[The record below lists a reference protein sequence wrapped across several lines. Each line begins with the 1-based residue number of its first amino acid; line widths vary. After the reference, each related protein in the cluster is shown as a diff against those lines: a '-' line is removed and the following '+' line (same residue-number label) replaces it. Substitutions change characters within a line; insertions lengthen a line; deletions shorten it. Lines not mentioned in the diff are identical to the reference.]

1 MSQNTL
7 LYHASPTPGIRTLE
21 PRISNHGLPRVYF
34 SRKRENTLVYLC
46 NAVEKHC
53 RETGF
58 CYSGPCEKWGP
69 YGFTPEGLL
78 RLEEYY
84 PNALEDTYKGIS
96 AYIYMV
102 HETPAMQPLEGIQ
115 DAVISAEP
123 VPVAGVERI
132 EDAYQAILAAQKA
145 GQIEILRY
153 EQLSKE
159 FRAWNERTIREEYA
173 SAEAHPEYRHFIK
186 AKFNWLSF

>member
-1 MSQNTL
+1 MSKNAL
-7 LYHASPTPGIRTLE
+7 LYHASPTAGIRTLE
-21 PRISNHGLPRVYF
+21 PRVSNHGLPRVYF

-46 NAVEKHC
+46 NAIEKHC

-58 CYSGPCEKWGP
+58 SYPGPCEKWGP
-69 YGFTPEGLL
+69 YGFTPQGLL

-84 PNALEDTYKGIS
+84 PNALEDTYKGVP

-102 HETPAMQPLEGIQ
+102 HETPAMQPLEGIR

-123 VPVAGVERI
+123 VPVADVEYI
-132 EDAYQAILAAQKA
+132 EDAYQAILAAEKV

-153 EQLSKE
+153 KQLSKE
-159 FRAWNERTIREEYA
+159 RRAWNERTIREEYA
-173 SAEAHPEYRHFIK
+173 SAEAHPEYRHFIR
-186 AKFNWLSF
+186 AKFDWLSF